1 MLVLTYFLVALF
13 TLILAKDKCGQH
25 ECADQAFNQSYHFYL
40 QGCFCDTRCEVYG
53 DCCVNYNSTDIS
65 TSDKYG
71 ESNCVALDD
80 DHALM
85 MVTSCSKEYSP
96 ESEISQN
103 CYTDTGHPA
112 WGIPVTSIESKIV
125 YKNMFCALCNSE
137 NHYTFWNIRIECPE
151 EIDTSNLSKT
161 LDENMEGCNTK
172 MENLE
177 PSYEHKCN
185 SSIISSCP
193 QGTKD
198 EQTVK
203 DCRNGYYGVV
213 YDLNGTMYKNIFCFN
228 CNVNKS
234 EEILCHYDT
243 GPTIIEMEARLS
255 FSVLLNFNRDVTVNK
270 ADHLVRM
277 NPCKEGYIYTN
288 GECRKK
294 LQVEKSGP
302 KCTQV
307 KLNNHEFVFL
317 ANGTLYHNSTKT
329 FHGKEYYSINDTSRM
344 DVYICMDRILNK
356 DVQRIPLTTS
366 ETEIQLTYV
375 CSVISMIALAILI
388 AKFLYFRN
396 IRSLSGFIYVSFAIT
411 LFIAQ
416 LLFVLTPH
424 FSKMVI
430 SSCRAV
436 AVVMHYAFLSSFF
449 WLNSITINIWLSVC
463 WTPCQSKKYSEKRS
477 FISYSAFSWLAPIL
491 LIVPAIL
498 LDKYQPNSI
507 FAPSYGL
514 YEFCWIN
521 NGSSIMLFFAGPLA
535 LIILINMILYIHTA
549 VTIYKLRKFTQ
560 QHSDRN
566 DVVAIFINM
575 KLCLLTG
582 ITWSIGYVA
591 IVTHSYHLRVAF
603 IFLNSSFG
611 LWVAMSFLFTRS
623 IFTKMKQKIRTLT
636 ETGE

>member
-1 MLVLTYFLVALF
+1 MLVFTYFLVALF
-13 TLILAKDKCGQH
+13 TLILAKDKCGHH
-25 ECADQAFNQSYHFYL
+25 ECADQALNQSYHFYL

-53 DCCVNYNSTDIS
+53 DCCINYNSTDIS
-65 TSDKYG
+65 SSDKYG
-71 ESNCVALDD
+71 ESKCVDIER
-80 DHALM
+80 DHSLM
-85 MVTSCSKEYSP
+85 MVTSCSKEYSH
-96 ESEISQN
+96 ESEISEN
-103 CYTDTGHPA
+103 CYMDTGHPA

-125 YKNMFCALCNSE
+125 YKNMFCALCNGE
-137 NHYTFWNIRIECPE
+137 NNYTFWNIRIECPN
-151 EIDTSNLSKT
+151 EIDLSNLNKT
-161 LDENMEGCNTK
+161 FYGDMEGCRRK
-172 MENLE
+172 MDNLDS
-177 PSYEHKCN
+177 SYEHKC
-185 SSIISSCP
+185 SDSIISSCP
-193 QGTKD
+193 QGTN
-198 EQTVK
+198 EETVEN
-203 DCRNGYYGVV
+203 CRNGYYGVV

-228 CNVNKS
+228 CNINKS
-234 EEILCHYDT
+234 EEILCHYANET
-243 GPTIIEMEARLS
+243 PSYGIEARLS
-255 FSVLLNFNRDVTVNK
+255 FAVLLNFNRDVAVSK

-294 LQVEKSGP
+294 LQVDKSGP
-302 KCTQV
+302 NCTQV

-344 DVYICMDRILNK
+344 DVYICRDRILNK
-356 DVQRIPLTTS
+356 DIQVIYLEPS
-366 ETEIQLTYV
+366 KTEIQLTYV
-375 CSVISMIALAILI
+375 CSIISMIALAILI
-388 AKFLYFRN
+388 VKFLYFRN
-396 IRSLSGFIYVSFAIT
+396 IRTLSGFIYVSFAIT
-411 LFIAQ
+411 LFMAQ
-416 LLFVLTPH
+416 LFFVLTPH
-424 FSKMVI
+424 FSKLGT

-436 AVVMHYAFLSSFF
+436 AVAMHYAFLSAFF
-449 WLNSITINIWLSVC
+449 WLNSITINIWLSIC

-477 FISYSAFSWLAPIL
+477 FVTYSAFSWLAPIL
-491 LIVPAIL
+491 LILPAIL

-521 NGSSIMLFFAGPLA
+521 KGWSIMLFFAGPLA
-535 LIILINMILYIHTA
+535 LIILINIILYIHTA
-549 VTIYKLRKFTQ
+549 ITIYKLRKFAQ

-566 DVVAIFINM
+566 DIVAVFINM

-591 IVTHSYHLRVAF
+591 IVTSSYHLRIAF

-611 LWVAMSFLFTRS
+611 LWVAISFLFSRN